1 MIQITN
7 KETGEVKNYTEAE
20 FVAERDRLLL
30 AWEESKKALEV
41 AKEKEMEQRKAVV
54 AFAFDPNK
62 ESGTERIELDNGY
75 QAKAVKKVNYGF
87 VKTEDGKLNK
97 AAIDKALAKIEK
109 VGGAVGELIA
119 ERLVKWTPDLSLT
132 EYKQLDEKFKKIIDE
147 VIVTSEGAPT
157 LEIITPKAPKSK

>member
-62 ESGTERIELDNGY
+62 ESGTERIELGNGY
-75 QAKAVKKVNYGF
+75 QAKAVKKVSYGF
-87 VKTEDGKLNK
+87 IKTEDGKLNK
-97 AAIDKALAKIEK
+97 AAIDKALEKIEK

-157 LEIITPKAPKSK
+157 LEIIAPKTPK